1 MDFVRGQV
9 VKSLAG
15 RDKRNLFVVLHCDG
29 KCVIIADGVLRRLEK
44 PKKKNSKHLAV
55 TNIVLPSE
63 TLENNKKIHN
73 ALRQCS
79 ASESSSV

>member
-15 RDKRNLFVVLHCDG
+15 RDKRNFFVVLHCEE
-29 KCVIIADGVLRRLEK
+29 KCVIIADGVLHRLEK
-44 PKKKNSKHLAV
+44 SKKKNSKHLAG
-55 TNIVLPSE
+55 TNTILPNE
-63 TLENNKKIHN
+63 TLENNKRIHN
-73 ALRQCS
+73 ALRQYS